1 MWVVVPVKRFFNA
14 KTRLAKILSDAERE
28 SLAQVMLNDVLLA
41 ISNSHLVSGILV
53 ISNEIRARYSVERLG
68 GLFLEEQKAGLSAA
82 VAQAGRWLSKHGQ
95 RGLLMIPGDVPLVRS
110 ADLDHIIQSHD
121 NELGVTIVPDIE
133 RDGTNALAVSPVDLI
148 DFSFGRKSFEKHL
161 IESKD
166 KGLSAKVLASSGLSL
181 DIDNVIDLQMLL
193 SFDNETETLAY
204 LADSGIA
211 RRVLPRRDKSADN
224 VTVAAP
230 SLLM

>member
-1 MWVVVPVKRFFNA
+1 MWVVVPVKRFYNA

-53 ISNEIRARYSVERLG
+53 ISTEIRARYSVERLG
-68 GLFLEEQKAGLSAA
+68 GLFLEEKQAGLSAA
-82 VAQAGRWLSKHGQ
+82 MAQAAGWLSKHGQ
-95 RGLLMIPGDVPLVRS
+95 RGLMMIPGDVPLVRS

-121 NELGVTIVPDIE
+121 SELGLTIVPDIE
-133 RDGTNALAVSPVDLI
+133 RDGTNALAVSPVELI
-148 DFSFGRKSFEKHL
+148 DFSFGKQSFSKHL
-161 IESKD
+161 
-166 KGLSAKVLASSGLSL
+166 SACKARGAPAKILESSGLSL
-181 DIDNVIDLQMLL
+181 DVDNVMDLQMLL

-211 RRVLPRRDKSADN
+211 RRVLPRLDKNADN
-224 VTVAAP
+224 VGIGAA
-230 SLLM
+230 SRLM